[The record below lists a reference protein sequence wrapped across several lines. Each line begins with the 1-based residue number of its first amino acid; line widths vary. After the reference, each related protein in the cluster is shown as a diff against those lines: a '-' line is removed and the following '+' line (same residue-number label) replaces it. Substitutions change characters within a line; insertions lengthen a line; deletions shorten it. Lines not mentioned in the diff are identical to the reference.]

1 MMLLNEDVRSSSVA
15 DAARAPNDTAQFL
28 ADCLAGLSQ
37 PQKSL
42 PCKWLYDAEGSRL
55 YELICALPEY
65 YPPRSEALLMPSVA
79 QRVAEILPAHA
90 VMVEFGS
97 GASRKTRTIL
107 DAVPQI
113 ETYVPIDIC
122 EPELLQSSASIRS
135 AYPGLAVMPV
145 KADFTRPLRLDP
157 AIASRPLLGFFPG
170 STIGNF
176 TPDEAEAFLKG
187 ARSMLGPD
195 AHFVLGVDLRKD
207 EPTLIAAYDD
217 AAGVTARFNL
227 NLLVRMVRE
236 LDCAVDLDAWRH
248 RAVWN
253 DRESRIEMH
262 LVSLRDQEIVLA
274 GRRFAFAEGET
285 IHTENSHKLP
295 RGRIEAM
302 AEASGWLILD
312 RWVSPDPTFAVM
324 LLR

>member
-1 MMLLNEDVRSSSVA
+1 MMLLNEDLHTSLAVEAERASS
-15 DAARAPNDTAQFL
+15 DTSQFL
-28 ADCLAGLSQ
+28 ADCLAGLSR

-55 YELICALPEY
+55 YEMICTLPEY
-65 YPPRSEALLMPSVA
+65 YPPRSEAL
-79 QRVAEILPAHA
+79 ILPAVAERLAALLPAHS

-97 GASRKTRTIL
+97 GASRKTRTVL

-113 ETYVPIDIC
+113 DTYVPIDIC
-122 EPELLQSSASIRS
+122 EPELLQSAASIRT
-135 AYPGLAVMPV
+135 AYPAMTVIPV
-145 KADFTRPLRLDP
+145 KADFTKPLRLD
-157 AIASRPLLGFFPG
+157 AEIAKRPLLGFFPG

-176 TPDEAEAFLKG
+176 APGEAEDFLRG
-187 ARSMLGPD
+187 ARAMLGLD

-207 EPTLIAAYDD
+207 EPTLLAAYDD

-227 NLLVRMVRE
+227 NLLVRMKRE

-253 DRESRIEMH
+253 SRESRIEMH
-262 LVSLRDQEIVLA
+262 LVSLKPQEIVLA
-274 GRRFAFAEGET
+274 GRHFAFAQGET

-295 RGRIEAM
+295 EGRIEAM
-302 AEASGWLILD
+302 VEASGWRVIE
-312 RWVSPDPTFAVM
+312 RWLSPDPAFAVM
-324 LLR
+324 MLR